1 MLLFRWSRAALAALA
16 IPVIAIATHTSAQDF
31 ASTTMVAFYACFSI
45 LGIFIA
51 AYRFQIILFLSSNRW
66 LRAVLLAIC
75 MYFVWFRSE
84 SVTASGY
91 LQEGLL
97 SGVFIMLCISTPWA
111 WQLLRSPPLSY
122 LGRIS
127 SSLYLVHMI
136 CILVLFCI
144 IPDANPLA
152 TAGLVIITSIAAA
165 DLLNRLV
172 EVPAN
177 RLGARSPALGLRP
190 TRESQR
196 QFRL

>member
-1 MLLFRWSRAALAALA
+1 
-16 IPVIAIATHTSAQDF
+16 
-31 ASTTMVAFYACFSI
+31 MVAFYACFSI

-111 WQLLRSPPLSY
+111 RQLLRSPPLSY

-127 SSLYLVHMI
+127 YSLYLVHMI

-177 RLGARSPALGLRP
+177 RLGARSPALGLGP